1 MLIDPVGTQLKY
13 IKIGI
18 VITTVLDSNNYPAI
32 NTANFLYSGVYMTYT
47 LYNVAQPVVRGTA
60 VGQNNLRAY
69 GLINVKYQIYGLSA
83 FYVSKLPASV
93 TVLNYDLDLSAINT
107 VLFNTDDVNYMT
119 GVRISADKWNGVI
132 NTCTPTTTTM
142 VNIAQKSLTTV
153 PPTKNTEQY
162 IAETSS
168 TLAFDYFAKGNYAA
182 AAGVTPVVLS
192 SNVVYTNTLYFQ
204 NITAGMTYEI
214 NFDMPVLNTFTPLST
229 G

>member
-18 VITTVLDSNNYPAI
+18 VITTVIDATLYPNI

-47 LYNVAQPVVRGTA
+47 LYNIAQPIIRGTSP
-60 VGQNNLRAY
+60 GQNNLRAY

-83 FYVSKLPASV
+83 FYVAKLPASV
-93 TVLNYDLDLSAINT
+93 TVLNYDVDLSALNT

-162 IAETSS
+162 IVETSS
-168 TLAFDYFAKGNYAA
+168 SLAFDYFAKGNYAA
-182 AAGVTPVVLS
+182 APGATPVVLS
-192 SNVVYTNTLYFQ
+192 SNVVYTNTIYFQ

-214 NFDMPVLNTFTPLST
+214 NFDMNPAGSLTPQGS